1 MHNITVAIRVKP
13 VQQTF
18 KTIIVN
24 GSTVTLLDPEL
35 EFNNPVDILKKNRI
49 KDASYEF
56 DLVFDQQ
63 ADQKEVYEK
72 SAEPLLDD
80 LISGQNVTIFAYGA
94 TGSGKTHTMMGSQNQ
109 QGIIPRALNDL
120 FGRLSKE
127 QAAQA
132 SLTFLEIYNE
142 TIRDLL
148 TGKLLDLREDGNKG
162 LVVVNLFKAPVPSL
176 NDITQYIKYGNSRR
190 AKEPTGANE
199 NSTRSHTVLQLMLKQ
214 CTFTFVDLAGSERAS
229 QTTNKGQRM
238 VEGAMINRS
247 LLVLGNCIKA
257 LFSKE
262 QFVPFRGSKLTR
274 LLKDALQGNSKTV
287 MIANVAPNNYE
298 DSFNTLLYAHRT
310 RNIDPTP
317 NNFQEM
323 IVQLREEN
331 EDIKKT
337 LKKQNSL
344 SKMQLQIEQQF
355 KEQQKQEKMEK
366 QQQQQQQI
374 QQIQQQ
380 QSQQQQAEKQAYDEE
395 QIKSIILKQ
404 FAQESELIKQLFKLE
419 DALMQTHLDIVEY
432 QKQQSVSFQQKTEDL
447 INKSTESIN
456 NTENEQ
462 FEIAMKYKT
471 ILQQRRKI
479 YDQCMQSQF
488 QSVKDEFRKQV
499 QNIEKMKGLQS
510 EKREEV
516 MKKFK
521 ELEIEHLKK
530 ISNQKNGNQPQI
542 DEETLKEIKK
552 NRLQSLNKQIKD
564 GKL

>member
-49 KDASYEF
+49 KDTSYEF

-94 TGSGKTHTMMGSQNQ
+94 TGSGKTHTMMGNQNQ

-162 LVVVNLFKAPVPSL
+162 LVVVNLFKAPIPNL

-331 EDIKKT
+331 EEIKKT
-337 LKKQNSL
+337 LKKQNSQ

-355 KEQQKQEKMEK
+355 KEQQRQEKVEK
-366 QQQQQQQI
+366 QQQQQT
-374 QQIQQQ
+374 
-380 QSQQQQAEKQAYDEE
+380 EKQVYDEE
-395 QIKSIILKQ
+395 QIKQTIQKQ
-404 FAQESELIKQLFKLE
+404 FVQESELIKQLFKLE

-432 QKQQSVSFQQKTEDL
+432 QKQQSVQFQQKIEDL
-447 INKSTESIN
+447 INKCNDQIN

-510 EKREEV
+510 DKREEV

-530 ISNQKNGNQPQI
+530 MSNQKNGNQVQM

>member
-120 FGRLSKE
+120 FVRLSKE

-162 LVVVNLFKAPVPSL
+162 LVVVNLFKAPVPTL
-176 NDITQYIKYGNSRR
+176 NDINQYIKYGNSRR

-337 LKKQNSL
+337 LKKQNSQ

-355 KEQQKQEKMEK
+355 KEQQRQEKMEK
-366 QQQQQQQI
+366 QQQQQQI

-380 QSQQQQAEKQAYDEE
+380 SIQQQQAEKQAYDEE
-395 QIKSIILKQ
+395 PNQINYFKAICIRIRVNQIIVQ
-404 FAQESELIKQLFKLE
+404 VRGCF
-419 DALMQTHLDIVEY
+419 DANSSRHYVQ
-432 QKQQSVSFQQKTEDL
+432 FQQKTEDL
-447 INKSTESIN
+447 ITKCTDSIN

>member
-49 KDASYEF
+49 KDTSYEF

-94 TGSGKTHTMMGSQNQ
+94 TGSGKTHTMMGNQNQ

-120 FGRLSKE
+120 FERLSKE

-162 LVVVNLFKAPVPSL
+162 LVVVNLFKAPVPNL

-331 EDIKKT
+331 EEIKKT
-337 LKKQNSL
+337 LKKQNSQ
-344 SKMQLQIEQQF
+344 SKIQLQIEQQF
-355 KEQQKQEKMEK
+355 KEQQRQEKIEK
-366 QQQQQQQI
+366 QQQQQT
-374 QQIQQQ
+374 
-380 QSQQQQAEKQAYDEE
+380 EKQVYDEE
-395 QIKSIILKQ
+395 QIKQTIQKQ
-404 FAQESELIKQLFKLE
+404 FVQESELIKQLFKLE
-419 DALMQTHLDIVEY
+419 DTLMQTHLDIVEY
-432 QKQQSVSFQQKTEDL
+432 QKQQSVQFQQKIEDL
-447 INKSTESIN
+447 INKYNDQIN

-479 YDQCMQSQF
+479 YDQCMQSQY

-510 EKREEV
+510 DKREEI

-530 ISNQKNGNQPQI
+530 MSNQKNGNQVQI